1 MLCYRQMMRTFLGG
15 LALSL
20 ALALPAYAQLTRIL
34 PANGTLGITGE
45 QRVLPSVQINQ
56 QVLRLAP
63 GGRITDHNNRTIV
76 HDQLP
81 AQAAVLFT
89 LDNQGDISRIFILTP
104 EELARIRQAGGK

>member
-1 MLCYRQMMRTFLGG
+1 MRTLLGG
-15 LALSL
+15 LALTL
-20 ALALPAYAQLTRIL
+20 ALALPAHAQMTRIL
-34 PANGTLGITGE
+34 PANGKLGVTGE
-45 QRVLPSVQINQ
+45 QRVLPAVQIDQ

-63 GGRITDHNNRTIV
+63 GGRITDQNNRTIV

-81 AQAAVLFT
+81 VQTVVLYT